1 MKKLTEYIPPALP
14 TVQGEQKSFAGST
27 LVEKS
32 EATAPRISQYELGS
46 PGFAAGKMQMATYLE
61 WLKTTILVPRQF
73 DMQTQQQQV
82 ENGKAIILHDQT
94 DDILQA
100 VISTYADRISFESFC
115 KFVQTIPHGRC
126 EAKDEEGIKMQF
138 PYPDFYG
145 RLDMQTILNCL
156 QIYISAEALVRYR
169 LHHQKI
175 AKVEAVLP
183 QTLMNAYKCHKGQ
196 PQAELTK
203 NGMYPLLQFKDAAD
217 AKIWLQKTIDWA
229 FAQTPHLEAALKHCQ
244 KFLLWEGS
252 PWVVEDFTWN
262 GVTYPKPKQN
272 D

>member
-1 MKKLTEYIPPALP
+1 MKIKEYIPAALP
-14 TVQGEQKSFAGST
+14 QPETGGSFSGT
-27 LVEKS
+27 PLVEKAES
-32 EATAPRISQYELGS
+32 LAPRISEYETTS
-46 PGFAAGKMQMATYLE
+46 QGFATGQMQMMAYLE
-61 WLKTTILVPRQF
+61 WLKTTILVARQY
-73 DMQTQQQQV
+73 DMEVTSEQKK
-82 ENGKAIILHDQT
+82 ESKSLIMHDQLA
-94 DDILQA
+94 DIVRA
-100 VISTYADRISFESFC
+100 VTESYADRISFESFC

-138 PYPDFYG
+138 PYPDFFG

-156 QIYISAEALVRYR
+156 QIYISAESLVRYR
-169 LHHQKI
+169 LHHKKI

-183 QTLMNAYKCHKGQ
+183 QTLMNAYNCHNGQ
-196 PQAELTK
+196 PQAEHTK
-203 NGMYPLLQFKDAAD
+203 NGMHPLLQFKDAAE